1 MNWENSK
8 LLRVVLTHHLLQLK
22 PFKASEVDIE
32 GQQRQRQHLDPIG
45 PPVAPI
51 VDPASL
57 KAERFQ
63 MNEMKFVTMAVRMHM
78 QQQIIEVP
86 ASPVL
91 YHYESP
97 RSFFAWR

>member
-1 MNWENSK
+1 M
-8 LLRVVLTHHLLQLK
+8 LRVVLTHHLLQLK

-45 PPVAPI
+45 
-51 VDPASL
+51 PASL